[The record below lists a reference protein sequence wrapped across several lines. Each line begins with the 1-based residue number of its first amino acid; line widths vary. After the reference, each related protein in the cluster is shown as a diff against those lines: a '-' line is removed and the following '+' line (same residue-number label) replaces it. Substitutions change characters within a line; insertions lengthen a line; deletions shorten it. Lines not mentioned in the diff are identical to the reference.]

1 MSNLSNAARFED
13 FAAEVRALARDEV
26 NGAIAR
32 VQMLEVCIR
41 GAVMGALSDVKPK
54 GSKDDDAIRL
64 YRDEYVETKSK
75 KNTHSVK
82 TIEAKSANFRAAIR
96 MGMIASID
104 PLRVF
109 NDAMALYPKLK
120 DAESKGG
127 AAVKQLYE
135 AINGVIKAQN
145 DAHKSSPGHELDFDE
160 IEAAMISGEKKER
173 DEEAYLRAAIKA
185 LELAYGKTPRDE
197 TAEAATKV
205 AAILNYLVATREA
218 DEALAKAQ
226 ETAAKA
232 AALGYPLM
240 LAA

>member
-1 MSNLSNAARFED
+1 MSNISNAAHYDD

-32 VQMLEVCIR
+32 VNMLEVCIR
-41 GAVMGALSDVKPK
+41 GAVLGALSDVKPK
-54 GSKDDDAIRL
+54 GSKEDDAIRL
-64 YRDEYVETKSK
+64 YRDEYVATKSK

-96 MGMIASID
+96 MGMISSID

-109 NDAMALYPKLK
+109 NDAMSVYPKLK
-120 DAESKGG
+120 ADEEKGG
-127 AAVKQLYE
+127 MPVKQLYE

-145 DAHKSSPGHELDFDE
+145 DAHKATPGHELDMDE
-160 IEAAMISGEKKER
+160 IEAAMLAGEKKER

-185 LELAYGKTPRDE
+185 LELAYGKSPRDE
-197 TAEAATKV
+197 TAEAASKV
-205 AAILNYLVATREA
+205 AAILNYVIVTREA

-226 ETAAKA
+226 ETAARA
-232 AALGYPLM
+232 AALNQPLR